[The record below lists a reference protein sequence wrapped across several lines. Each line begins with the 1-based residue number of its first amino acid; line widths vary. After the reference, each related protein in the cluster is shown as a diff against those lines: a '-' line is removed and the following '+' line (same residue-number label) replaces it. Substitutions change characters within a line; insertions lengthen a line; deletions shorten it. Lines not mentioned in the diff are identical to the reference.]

1 MTLFVACYFS
11 TPARS
16 QPPGSTALVFRGQL
30 KTMAQEIVA
39 RIPLDPPGR
48 VLVSVEGDRLTTV
61 VENAFVEA
69 MSVRGFQPL
78 IGIHGDSKEP
88 ILRVAVL
95 DQSVF
100 YNELHQGAFERKSR
114 QVLEARFE
122 KGYGEPASII
132 GMFSRESLDT
142 VAARENAQ
150 PFPRNAEQPAFM
162 EQVFSPF
169 VVIAASVA
177 IIYLLFTV
185 RS

>member
-1 MTLFVACYFS
+1 MPLFAVCYFS
-11 TPARS
+11 SLA
-16 QPPGSTALVFRGQL
+16 QAQQPGSTLLVFRGQL
-30 KTMAQEIVA
+30 KAMAQEIVA
-39 RIPLDPPGR
+39 RVPLDPPGR
-48 VLVSVEGDRLTTV
+48 IFVSVEGDRLTTV

-69 MSVRGFQPL
+69 MTVRGFQPL
-78 IGIHGDSKEP
+78 VGIHGDSKEP
-88 ILRVAVL
+88 ILKVAVL

-100 YNELHQGAFERKSR
+100 YNELRQGAFERKSR
-114 QVLEARFE
+114 QALEARFE
-122 KGYGEPASII
+122 KGYGEPALII

-142 VAARENAQ
+142 VAAKEDTSPYLQ
-150 PFPRNAEQPAFM
+150 STEQPAFM

>member
-1 MTLFVACYFS
+1 MPLFAACYFS
-11 TPARS
+11 ALTQA
-16 QPPGSTALVFRGQL
+16 QQAGSIVLVFRGQM

-48 VLVSVEGDRLTTV
+48 VLVLVEGDRLTTV

-69 MSVRGFQPL
+69 MTVRGFQPL
-78 IGIHGDSKEP
+78 VGVHGDSKEP
-88 ILRVAVL
+88 ILRVTFL

-122 KGYGEPASII
+122 KGYGEPVSII
-132 GMFSRESLDT
+132 GVFSRESLDT
-142 VAARENAQ
+142 VAARESGL
-150 PFPRNAEQPAFM
+150 PFLQSAEQPAFM

-169 VVIAASVA
+169 IVIAASVA